1 MLVDLHNHTTLC
13 NHAAG
18 KTSEYIESAINA
30 GTKYFGFSDHAPM
43 DFSQK
48 YRMRFDQ
55 MEYYTND
62 ILSLKERYKGK
73 IEILLA
79 YEVDFLDGYMDERV
93 LNANVDY
100 LIGSVHFLKKW
111 EFDNP
116 EFIGEYK
123 HKDINQIWQEYFDTI
138 EKMAKQNLFD
148 IVGHID
154 LIKIFKFMPTKDV
167 KLIAQNAIKA
177 IKDADIVVELNSAG
191 YRKPIGEAYPSTDI
205 LELLSE
211 YNIPITFG
219 SDAHAPEQVAFKSS
233 EIENLA
239 KEFGYTKCAIFKQ
252 RERELI
258 NF

>member
-1 MLVDLHNHTTLC
+1 MLVDLHNHTILC
-13 NHAAG
+13 NHAKG
-18 KTSEYIESAINA
+18 STTEYIQKAIEE

-43 DFSQK
+43 NFSQK

-55 MEYYTND
+55 MKYYEND
-62 ILSLKERYKGK
+62 ILSLKERYKDK

-79 YEVDFLDGYMDERV
+79 YEVDFLEGYMDERV

-100 LIGSVHFLKKW
+100 LIGSVHFIKKW

-123 HKDINQIWQEYFDTI
+123 NRDINQIWQEYFDTI
-138 EKMAKQNLFD
+138 EKMAKTNLFD
-148 IVGHID
+148 IVGHVD
-154 LIKIFKFMPTKDV
+154 LIKIFKYMPTKDI
-167 KLIAQNAIKA
+167 KTIAKKAIKA
-177 IKDADIVVELNSAG
+177 IKKSDMVVELNTAG
-191 YRKPIGEAYPSTDI
+191 YRKPIGEAYPSNTI

-211 YNIPITFG
+211 YDIPITFG
-219 SDAHAPEQVAFKSS
+219 SDAHDPKQIAFKSN

-252 RERELI
+252 REKELI
-258 NF
+258 SF

>member
-13 NHAAG
+13 NHAQG
-18 KTSEYIESAINA
+18 STIQYIDSAIKAN
-30 GTKYFGFSDHAPM
+30 TKYFGFSDHAPM

-55 MEYYTND
+55 MRSYEND
-62 ILSLKERYKGK
+62 ILSLKEKYKDK

-79 YEVDFLDGYMDERV
+79 YEVDFLEGYMDKRV

-123 HKDINQIWQEYFDTI
+123 HRDINQIWQEYFDTI
-138 EKMAKQNLFD
+138 EIMAKKNLFD

-154 LIKIFKFMPTKDV
+154 LIKIFKYMPTKDI
-167 KLIAQNAIKA
+167 KTIAQNAIKA
-177 IKDADIVVELNSAG
+177 IKKSDMVVELNTAG

-219 SDAHAPEQVAFKSS
+219 SDAHSPEQIGLKSN
-233 EIENLA
+233 EIESLA
-239 KEFGYTKCAIFKQ
+239 KQFGYSKCAIFKK
-252 RERELI
+252 REREMI